1 MATRSILK
9 EIKIKDRISARRLI
23 NALEN
28 AGKVREPSITLSR
41 RVSTATEKEIKQMF
55 GAEDRNDRV

>member
-41 RVSTATEKEIKQMF
+41 PVPTATEKEIKQMF

>member
-28 AGKVREPSITLSR
+28 AGKFREPSITLSR
-41 RVSTATEKEIKQMF
+41 PVSTATEKEIKQMF

>member
-28 AGKVREPSITLSR
+28 SGKVREPSITLSR
-41 RVSTATEKEIKQMF
+41 PVSTATEKEIKQMF

>member
-9 EIKIKDRISARRLI
+9 EIKIKDRISARRLV

-28 AGKVREPSITLSR
+28 AGKVHEPRVALTR
-41 RVSTATEKEIKQMF
+41 PVSTATEKEIKQMF
-55 GAEDRNDRV
+55 GAEDQNDGL

>member
-41 RVSTATEKEIKQMF
+41 PVSTATEKEIKQMF
-55 GAEDRNDRV
+55 GA